1 MDLLCTYFI
10 TQACVFFQCSLCR
23 CFEFMESIYKSAACY
38 AEVAM
43 KYGHGWSSGG
53 RIRLGFDAGIPAS
66 VSVARGFRDQ
76 VHEHF
81 AQLLAL

>member
-10 TQACVFFQCSLCR
+10 TQACVFFQCSLFR
-23 CFEFMESIYKSAACY
+23 CFEFMESVYKSAACY

-43 KYGHGWSSGG
+43 KYGHGWSSEG
-53 RIRLGFDAGIPAS
+53 RIRLGSLGL
-66 VSVARGFRDQ
+66 VARCFGDQ

>member
-10 TQACVFFQCSLCR
+10 TQACVFFQCSLFR
-23 CFEFMESIYKSAACY
+23 CFEFMESVYKSAACY

-53 RIRLGFDAGIPAS
+53 RIRWFGVAGSWPKICQ
-66 VSVARGFRDQ
+66 FL
-76 VHEHF
+76 F
-81 AQLLAL
+81 